1 MSTDNKVKTISACFY
16 GAVMAGL
23 VPAIHDFGSASK
35 MWDARRIRAFTPVS
49 DGLCPGM
56 TDGFRAR

>member
-1 MSTDNKVKTISACFY
+1 VLVFA

-23 VPAIHDFGSASK
+23 VPAVHDFRSASK
-35 MWDARRIRAFTPVS
+35 MWDARRISTFKPVF